1 MLLATKIQHNQIQK
15 KNFQMAFQA
24 GIKLS
29 DRTLVTWLR
38 HPETGHV
45 VERDRRT
52 VAQSLLREVQGELSC
67 TNVRVGP

>member
-1 MLLATKIQHNQIQK
+1 
-15 KNFQMAFQA
+15 MAFQA